1 MASQPFG
8 VNLAEA
14 LLSGV
19 ERLVAAEN
27 AGGDAA
33 GVAEADDA
41 YVTQL
46 WNGHWRWLLPLL
58 ATARQAG

>member
-14 LLSGV
+14 LFSGV
-19 ERLVAAEN
+19 ERLLAAEN

-46 WNGHWRWLLPLL
+46 WNGHRRWLLLLL
-58 ATARQAG
+58 ATVWQVG

>member
-33 GVAEADDA
+33 GVAEPNDA
-41 YVTQL
+41 QVTQL
-46 WNGHWRWLLPLL
+46 WNGHQRWLLLLL
-58 ATARQAG
+58 ATVWQVG